1 MTTPSGSKRFIV
13 DSSGW
18 IEYLGGGPKGDSFA
32 PYLEKAENLLLP
44 TIVVYEVYKKLLRAR
59 ETTLAEQFLSQAF
72 AFQDREIVVDVA
84 IAAMAAKISLK
95 LKLAMADA
103 IIYATAMNAGAD
115 LLTCDAHFANLPG
128 VVYFAKSS
136 PP

>member
-1 MTTPSGSKRFIV
+1 MTTPSGSKRFVV

-44 TIVVYEVYKKLLRAR
+44 TIVVYEVHKKLLRAR

-103 IIYATAMNAGAD
+103 IIYACARSHHAELVSCDMHFAD
-115 LLTCDAHFANLPG
+115 LPG
-128 VVYFAKSS
+128 ATVL
-136 PP
+136 